1 MAIIQK
7 VKELILRKE
16 FWAACPVV
24 RRRRWYGVVFGFGLA
39 GALWGWDLYRF
50 REVIPGFSTPFIIDF
65 GVISLGVLSGLALT
79 IFSRDIKKM
88 LKVVILGIVVW
99 VVAFFTAAIFSYSSL
114 GMIGAGM
121 LSTSFLL
128 VLSPLSFLPFDF
140 LKEVDL
146 FSLMGLNP
154 SLTISHFWL
163 GFLISGFIIS
173 LYYALILKKKIKPL
187 IINGSL
193 SFGLA
198 SIFSPI
204 IGNLIGNSL
213 FNSLL
218 LAYLITFILISTIF
232 GLFLAKAIY
241 KQENE

>member
-7 VKELILRKE
+7 VKELILRNE
-16 FWAACPVV
+16 FWVACPVV

-39 GALWGWDLYRF
+39 GALWGWQAYSWVIEEE
-50 REVIPGFSTPFIIDF
+50 EVFTNPFSFILGALF
-65 GVISLGVLSGLALT
+65 LGVFGGLALT
-79 IFSRDIKKM
+79 IFSRDIKKI
-88 LKVVILGIVVW
+88 LKVVILGTLGWI
-99 VVAFFTAAIFSYSSL
+99 VAFFVAGIFSWPWLIGL
-114 GMIGAGM
+114 GTFILQPLNM
-121 LSTSFLL
+121 FL
-128 VLSPLSFLPFDF
+128 VLKLALNTDF
-140 LKEVDL
+140 LFNL
-146 FSLMGLNP
+146 RP
-154 SLTISHFWL
+154 SLIVAPLWL

-173 LYYALILKKKIKPL
+173 LFYALILKKKIKPL

-232 GLFLAKAIY
+232 ALFLAKAIY